1 MRKFLISILIILLMI
16 LACFLVL
23 NDIPIGNWKNKNI
36 DDIKQF
42 NANLDEQIEIAKELK
57 NQQYPT
63 SIENL
68 QTSIDALKTTKER
81 YQSKVS
87 YITDNVE
94 LGVVEIKEYKI
105 ERLWVTLGNYAK
117 ENGVDI
123 QMDLLDTTTQD
134 VYDLNITL
142 IGGYIGITDFIYD
155 IEKDDTLG
163 FKILNFKILP
173 NAMAEA
179 IENSNTETED
189 TQTEDEPDID
199 KYTNE
204 NTTTLTSEDL
214 NTLRATFK
222 IEGLGIVFN

>member
-16 LACFLVL
+16 LACFLIL

-36 DDIKQF
+36 DDIKQL

>member
-1 MRKFLISILIILLMI
+1 MRKFLISILIIVLVI

-36 DDIKQF
+36 DDIKQL

-163 FKILNFKILP
+163 FKILSFQILP

>member
-16 LACFLVL
+16 LACFLIL

-36 DDIKQF
+36 DDIKQL

-87 YITDNVE
+87 HITDNVE

-204 NTTTLTSEDL
+204 NTTKLT
-214 NTLRATFK
+214 
-222 IEGLGIVFN
+222 

>member
-16 LACFLVL
+16 LACFLIL

-36 DDIKQF
+36 DDIKQL

-87 YITDNVE
+87 HITDNVE

-179 IENSNTETED
+179 IENSNTETGD

>member
-16 LACFLVL
+16 LACFLIL

-36 DDIKQF
+36 DDIKQL

-142 IGGYIGITDFIYD
+142 IGGYIGITDFIYN

-179 IENSNTETED
+179 IENSNTEKED

>member
-1 MRKFLISILIILLMI
+1 MRKFLISILIIVLVI

-36 DDIKQF
+36 DDIKQL

-179 IENSNTETED
+179 IENSNTETGD

>member
-16 LACFLVL
+16 LACFLIL

-36 DDIKQF
+36 DDIKQL

-87 YITDNVE
+87 HITDNVE

>member
-16 LACFLVL
+16 LACFLIL

-36 DDIKQF
+36 DDIKQL

-173 NAMAEA
+173 DAMAEA
-179 IENSNTETED
+179 IENSSTETED

-199 KYTNE
+199 KYTNA

>member
-16 LACFLVL
+16 LACFLIL

-36 DDIKQF
+36 DDIKQL

-87 YITDNVE
+87 HITDNVE

-123 QMDLLDTTTQD
+123 QMDLLDTTTRD

-199 KYTNE
+199 KYTGE

>member
-1 MRKFLISILIILLMI
+1 MI

-36 DDIKQF
+36 DDIKQL

>member
-36 DDIKQF
+36 DDIKQL

>member
-16 LACFLVL
+16 LACFLIL

-36 DDIKQF
+36 DDIKQL

-179 IENSNTETED
+179 IENSNTETGD

>member
-36 DDIKQF
+36 DDIKQL

-179 IENSNTETED
+179 IENSNTETGD
-189 TQTEDEPDID
+189 TQTEDKPDID

>member
-1 MRKFLISILIILLMI
+1 MRKFLISILIIVLVI

-36 DDIKQF
+36 DDIKQL

-87 YITDNVE
+87 HITDNVE

-179 IENSNTETED
+179 IENSNTETGD

>member
-16 LACFLVL
+16 LACFLIL

-36 DDIKQF
+36 DDIKQL

-87 YITDNVE
+87 HITDNVE

-179 IENSNTETED
+179 IENSNTETGD
-189 TQTEDEPDID
+189 TQTEDKPDID

>member
-16 LACFLVL
+16 LACFLIL

-36 DDIKQF
+36 DDIKQL

-222 IEGLGIVFN
+222 IEGLGIVLN

>member
-16 LACFLVL
+16 LACFLIL

-36 DDIKQF
+36 DDIKQL
-42 NANLDEQIEIAKELK
+42 NANLDEQIETAKELK

-87 YITDNVE
+87 HITDNVE

-179 IENSNTETED
+179 IENSNTETGD

>member
-1 MRKFLISILIILLMI
+1 MRKFLISILIIVLVI

-36 DDIKQF
+36 DDIKQL

>member
-16 LACFLVL
+16 LACFLIL

-36 DDIKQF
+36 DDIKQL

-179 IENSNTETED
+179 IENSNTETGD
-189 TQTEDEPDID
+189 TQTEDKPDID

>member
-16 LACFLVL
+16 LACFLIL

-36 DDIKQF
+36 DDIKQL

-142 IGGYIGITDFIYD
+142 IGGYIGITDFIYN